1 MKIRK
6 AALKDIKTVLKFQN
20 LLNKYESKFAKFKI
34 NKNKTLKALK
44 DKNVAYFIAYSK
56 EPVGCAEV
64 YLKGNSAIMSGT
76 FILPKFREKGFAKAL
91 FKARKSWAKNNK
103 VKELK
108 LKVYNKNK
116 RAILVWNK
124 LGYKTQSKGKLIT
137 MVYKL

>member
-1 MKIRK
+1 MKIKK
-6 AALKDIKTVLKFQN
+6 ATLKDIKTVLKFQS

-44 DKNVAYFIAYSK
+44 DKKVAYFIAYSK

-64 YLKGNSAIMSGT
+64 YLKGKSAIMSGT
-76 FILPKFREKGFAKAL
+76 FILPKFREKGLAKAL

-108 LKVYNKNK
+108 LKVYSKNK
-116 RAILVWNK
+116 RAILVWSK
-124 LGYKTQSKGKLIT
+124 LGYKTQSKGKLTT